1 MAPSPLRTVITGF
14 GLITPVGIG
23 REATWQGILAGKSAV
38 RRIASFDPS
47 GLEVQIGAELPG
59 FDAKNHVDK
68 KDRKQLRT
76 MGKAIQIGFVAGSLA
91 LHDAKL
97 TADAFNPL
105 RLGIS
110 FGAATI
116 ASELDELTHAACK
129 TVLPGHQA
137 VNMKIWGTDGMPM
150 MPPLWLLKYLP
161 NFAAAHVS
169 ILNNAQGPSNSI
181 TMGDVAGNLAIAE
194 GRRIIQRGIADIML
208 TGGSDSR
215 INPLSITRLQMF
227 YPLSRKNE
235 SPETTCRPFDA
246 QQSGIVLGEGA
257 GILVL
262 EALEHAKKR
271 GADIIAEVAGAGD
284 ACDFALDGSGIAQ
297 AVQAALD
304 SAKITTADIDHIVAQ
319 GYGETKLDATEAKGI
334 LSVFGGNCPPVVAI
348 KGIIGNTGAA
358 SGGIETAISAFAL
371 QSGTIP
377 ASINHS
383 QPLPSLTLPVTKQ
396 NQPIKKD
403 YSLKIC
409 FSDMGQCS
417 VIVLKR
423 WRGV

>member
-1 MAPSPLRTVITGF
+1 MATSPIRTVITGF

-23 REATWQGILAGKSAV
+23 REAAWQGILAGKSAI

-47 GLEVQIGAELPG
+47 GLEVQIAAELQG

-68 KDRKQLRT
+68 KDRKALRT
-76 MGKAIQIGFVAGSLA
+76 MGKAIQIGFVAGSHA
-91 LHDAKL
+91 LHDAGL
-97 TADAFNPL
+97 TPEKFKPA

-129 TVLPGHQA
+129 TVLPDGKA
-137 VNMKIWGTDGMPM
+137 INMKTWGTEGLPM

-194 GRRIIQRGIADIML
+194 GRRIIQRGAADIML

-215 INPLSITRLQMF
+215 INPLSIVRMQMF
-227 YPLSRKNE
+227 YPLSRRNE
-235 SPETTCRPFDA
+235 SAAEACRPFDA
-246 QQSGIVLGEGA
+246 DQSGVVLGEGA

-262 EALEHAKKR
+262 EELEHAR
-271 GADIIAEVAGAGD
+271 TRAATIYAEVAGAGD
-284 ACDFALDGSGIAQ
+284 ACDYALDGSGVAQ
-297 AVQAALD
+297 AIRAALK
-304 SAKITTADIDHIVAQ
+304 SADIQPEAVDHIVAQ
-319 GYGETKLDATEAKGI
+319 GFGDAKLDATEARGI
-334 LSVFGGNCPPVVAI
+334 LAAFGTDCPSVVAV

-358 SGGIETAISAFAL
+358 SGGIETAYSALAL
-371 QSGTIP
+371 KTGVVPGSVNYAKPAGT
-377 ASINHS
+377 A
-383 QPLPSLTLPVTKQ
+383 QLPVLTQSRAVSK
-396 NQPIKKD
+396 PF
-403 YSLKIC
+403 SLKIC
-409 FSDMGQCS
+409 LSDMGQCS

-423 WRGV
+423 WEGI

>member
-1 MAPSPLRTVITGF
+1 MATSAVRTVITGF
-14 GLITPVGIG
+14 GLITPVGLG
-23 REATWQGILAGKSAV
+23 RDATWQGILAGKSAV
-38 RRIASFDPS
+38 RRIMSFDPA

-59 FDAKNHVDK
+59 FDPKNHVDK

-76 MGKAIQIGFVAGSLA
+76 MGKAIQIGFVAGSQA
-91 LHDAKL
+91 LKDAKL
-97 TADAFNPL
+97 TAENYDPL
-105 RLGIS
+105 RMGIS

-116 ASELDELTHAACK
+116 ASELDELTHASCK
-129 TVLPGHQA
+129 TVPAGTKA
-137 VNMKIWGTDGMPM
+137 VDMKIWGTDGMPL

-194 GRRIIQRGIADIML
+194 GRRIIQRGSADIML

-235 SPETTCRPFDA
+235 PPEEACRPFDTA
-246 QQSGIVLGEGA
+246 QTGIVLGEGA

-262 EALEHAKKR
+262 EELEHAKKR
-271 GADIIAEVAGAGD
+271 GATIYSEVVGAGD
-284 ACDFALDGSGIAQ
+284 ACDHALDGSGIAQ
-297 AVQAALD
+297 AIHAALK
-304 SAKITTADIDHIVAQ
+304 SAQITVNDVDHIVAQ
-319 GYGETKLDATEAKGI
+319 GYGESKLDKAEANGI
-334 LSVFGGNCPPVVAI
+334 LKAFGSNCPPVVAL
-348 KGIIGNTGAA
+348 KGMIGNTGAA
-358 SGGIETAISAFAL
+358 SGGIETAISAMAL
-371 QSGTIP
+371 QAGTIP
-377 ASINHS
+377 ASTNCS
-383 QPLPSLTLPVTKQ
+383 SPSVPLPVLTKAKQ
-396 NQPIKKD
+396 VIKD
-403 YSLKIC
+403 YSLKLC

-423 WRGV
+423 WHGA